1 MYSEEAST
9 IISIIWLKH
18 RPIVTNITQGTV
30 FIPTNEAFKLLPGDK
45 MDQAISADLERST

>member
-1 MYSEEAST
+1 M
-9 IISIIWLKH
+9 
-18 RPIVTNITQGTV
+18 TNVHQGTV